1 MPAGAL
7 RAGAA
12 KGELLTPLSY
22 LSSMDAET
30 GSRALHAANDL
41 VEVLRLAQGAIERV
55 AQEVHGAP
63 FEQADQL
70 GHDMQR
76 LRRLAER
83 LQSDIDRFV
92 RREEAAAAE
101 RGHPLR
107 RASDHHS
114 PLS

>member
-1 MPAGAL
+1 VPASAL

-12 KGELLTPLSY
+12 EGELLPPFSY
-22 LSSMDAET
+22 LSCMDAET

-63 FEQADQL
+63 FEQADRL
-70 GHDMQR
+70 AHDMQR

-83 LQSDIDRFV
+83 LQGDIERFV
-92 RREEAAAAE
+92 SREESAAGE

-114 PLS
+114 QIS

>member
-1 MPAGAL
+1 
-7 RAGAA
+7 
-12 KGELLTPLSY
+12 
-22 LSSMDAET
+22 MDAET

-41 VEVLRLAQGAIERV
+41 VEVLRLAQGAVERV

-63 FEQADQL
+63 FERADQL
-70 GHDMQR
+70 AQDMQR

-83 LQSDIDRFV
+83 LRTEIEGFV
-92 RREEAAAAE
+92 SREESAAAG

>member
-1 MPAGAL
+1 
-7 RAGAA
+7 
-12 KGELLTPLSY
+12 
-22 LSSMDAET
+22 MDPET

-63 FEQADQL
+63 FEQADQIA
-70 GHDMQR
+70 HDLHR

-83 LQSDIDRFV
+83 LQGDMERFV
-92 RREEAAAAE
+92 SREESAAVA

-107 RASDHHS
+107 RSSDDHS
-114 PLS
+114 QLS

>member
-1 MPAGAL
+1 
-7 RAGAA
+7 
-12 KGELLTPLSY
+12 
-22 LSSMDAET
+22 MDAET

-70 GHDMQR
+70 ARDMQR
-76 LRRLAER
+76 LRRVAER
-83 LQSDIDRFV
+83 LQSEIERFV
-92 RREEAAAAE
+92 SNEESASVG

-107 RASDHHS
+107 RASDRDSHVS
-114 PLS
+114 